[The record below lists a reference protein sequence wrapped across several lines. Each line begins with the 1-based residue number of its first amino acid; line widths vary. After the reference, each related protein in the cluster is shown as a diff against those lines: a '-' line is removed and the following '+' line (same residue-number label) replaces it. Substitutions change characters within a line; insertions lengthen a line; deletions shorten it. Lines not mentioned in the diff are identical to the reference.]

1 MINHFLAGVVLVG
14 TIAALAISDNQI
26 SGPARIIDGDTIEI
40 NHQRIRLW
48 GIDAPESQQTCYK
61 REIIPDLIVER
72 KIDTVY
78 NCGLDATIYLQRI
91 TANTTVTC
99 FSRDT
104 DKYGRIVAKCATNEG
119 DLGRRLVANGH
130 AIDYVRYSHGYYH
143 DEQDAAR
150 QERLGI
156 WAGTFTPP
164 EKWRADHQHR

>member
-14 TIAALAISDNQI
+14 TIVALAISDNQI

-48 GIDAPESQQTCYK
+48 GIDAPESKQPGG
-61 REIIPDLIVER
+61 I
-72 KIDTVY
+72 
-78 NCGLDATIYLQRI
+78 DATIYLQRI

-99 FSRDT
+99 FPRDT
-104 DKYGRIVAKCATNEG
+104 DKYGRIVAQCATNEG